1 MGYGYSE
8 TFLIVFLTHPCV
20 IIPDIAMLLKMAPQL
35 PSELAAF
42 ANIPAPL
49 NALWQV
55 FWFWILSL
63 PGNKS
68 PGFGWT
74 MYAVYIFFLIMYAYL
89 FVSLRF
95 MKGA

>member
-8 TFLIVFLTHPCV
+8 TFLVVFLTHPCV
-20 IIPDIAMLLKMAPQL
+20 IIPDIAALMKLSPQI
-35 PSELAAF
+35 PPEFAAF

-55 FWFWILSL
+55 FWAWVLSL
-63 PGNKS
+63 PGEKS

-74 MYAVYIFFLIMYAYL
+74 MYVIYIVFLLIYAYFFIRMRL
-89 FVSLRF
+89 D
-95 MKGA
+95 KGL

>member
-8 TFLIVFLTHPCV
+8 TFLIVFLTHPSV
-20 IIPDIAMLLKMAPQL
+20 IIPDIATLLKMAPQL

-42 ANIPAPL
+42 ANVPPQL

-55 FWFWILSL
+55 FWVWVLSL
-63 PGNKS
+63 PGTKS
-68 PGFGWT
+68 PGFAWT
-74 MYAVYIFFLIMYAYL
+74 MYAVYIFFLMVYAYL

-95 MKGA
+95 SKGA

>member
-1 MGYGYSE
+1 
-8 TFLIVFLTHPCV
+8 
-20 IIPDIAMLLKMAPQL
+20 MAPQL

-42 ANIPAPL
+42 ANIPPQL

-55 FWFWILSL
+55 FWVWVLSL
-63 PGNKS
+63 PGTRS

-74 MYAVYIFFLIMYAYL
+74 MYAIYIVFLMVYAYM

-95 MKGA
+95 NKGA

>member
-8 TFLIVFLTHPCV
+8 TFLVVFLTHPCV
-20 IIPDIAMLLKMAPQL
+20 IITDIAALMKLSPQI
-35 PSELAAF
+35 PPEFAAF

-55 FWFWILSL
+55 FWAWVLSL
-63 PGNKS
+63 SGEKS

-74 MYAVYIFFLIMYAYL
+74 MYAIYIVFLLIYAYFFIRMRL
-89 FVSLRF
+89 D
-95 MKGA
+95 KGL

>member
-8 TFLIVFLTHPCV
+8 TFLIVFLTHPSV
-20 IIPDIAMLLKMAPQL
+20 IFPDIAMLLKMAPQL
-35 PSELAAF
+35 PSELAAL
-42 ANIPAPL
+42 ANVPPQL

-55 FWFWILSL
+55 FWVWVLSL
-63 PGNKS
+63 PGEKS

-74 MYAVYIFFLIMYAYL
+74 MYAIYIVFLMVYAYL

-95 MKGA
+95 NKGA

>member
-8 TFLIVFLTHPCV
+8 TFLVVFLTHPCV
-20 IIPDIAMLLKMAPQL
+20 IIPDIAALMKMAPQL

-55 FWFWILSL
+55 FWAWVLSL
-63 PGNKS
+63 PGEKS

-74 MYAVYIFFLIMYAYL
+74 MYAIYIVFLLIYAYYFIRMRL
-89 FVSLRF
+89 D
-95 MKGA
+95 KGA